1 MLDRIF
7 DLSVM
12 DPMQL
17 DHLRQWRTHLLAL
30 PPVKRCVDEARPWR
44 HFFPLGA
51 PDHD

>member
-17 DHLRQWRTHLLAL
+17 DHLRQWRARLLAL
-30 PPVKRCVDEARPWR
+30 PPLNRYVDEARLRR

-51 PDHD
+51 PDRD